1 MIERVRIPRPDS
13 RPSTRAGMSLRR
25 ALADPALLGNQL
37 QGPSWKAWR
46 TLLIAAMGEPLTDD
60 ERVLFKKLT
69 GRDHEPLTRIEELVG
84 VIGRRGGKSRAISV
98 LATYIAGLVDHSS
111 KLVPGERG
119 VCLIIA
125 PDQNQADICL
135 NYVTATFERSPIL
148 RQLIETRTQ
157 RTLRLKNRIDI
168 EVRAADFR
176 RLRGPT
182 YVAVV
187 ADESAFWLSEN
198 SSNPDTEILNAVRP
212 GLATTGGPLIMI
224 SSPYARRGE
233 LWRVYQ
239 KNFGSN
245 GNPKILVAQGAS
257 RTFNPSLPQSV
268 VDHAL
273 ERDEAA
279 ARAEYL
285 AEFRRDIESFVS
297 IEAVNACVTKGLYE
311 RPYDPK
317 LSYLAF
323 VDPSGGSADSFTLC
337 IGHSDFARQTI
348 IIDLLREVRPPFSPE
363 ALVEEVCRTLK
374 TYRINRVTGDRYA
387 GEWPREQ
394 FSKLGIIYEPSAAPK
409 SELYRDL
416 LPLIN
421 SARIELLDHNKLVNQ
436 LCGLERRTARGG
448 KDSIDHAPGAHDDA
462 ANVVAGLASLANR
475 HNGYDVSYRWVDDDA
490 DDDVASAARE
500 KRRQRIEAIMRGEFD
515 GDATQAHP
523 VLSNADLARY
533 ARSPGLGIPR

>member
-1 MIERVRIPRPDS
+1 
-13 RPSTRAGMSLRR
+13 MSLRR

-37 QGPSWKAWR
+37 QGPSWKPWR

-60 ERVLFKKLT
+60 ERALFKELT
-69 GRDHEPLTRIEELVG
+69 GRDHEPLQRVEELVG
-84 VIGRRGGKSRAISV
+84 VVGRRGGKSRAISV
-98 LATYIAGLVDHSS
+98 FATYLAGLCDRSHA
-111 KLVPGERG
+111 LVQGERG
-119 VCLIIA
+119 IALIIA
-125 PDQNQADICL
+125 PDTAQADICL

-182 YVAVV
+182 YVAVI
-187 ADESAFWLSEN
+187 ADESAFWLSSEN
-198 SSNPDTEILNAVRP
+198 SSNPDVEILNAVRP

-233 LWRVYQ
+233 LWRTYQ
-239 KNFGSN
+239 KCFG
-245 GNPKILVAQGAS
+245 PKGDPRILVAQGAS

-268 VDHAL
+268 VDRAL

-285 AEFRRDIESFVS
+285 AEFRRDISGYIS

-363 ALVEEVCRTLK
+363 AVVEEFCRTLK

-436 LCGLERRTARGG
+436 LSGLERRTARGG
-448 KDSIDHAPGAHDDA
+448 KDSIDHAPGAHDDV
-462 ANVVAGLASLANR
+462 ANAVAGLASLANR
-475 HNGYDVSYRWVDDDA
+475 HNGYDVSYRWVDGT
-490 DDDVASAARE
+490 DDDSASSARE
-500 KRRQRIEAIMRGEFD
+500 QRRQRIEAIMRGEFD
-515 GDATQAHP
+515 GDRTAPAHP
-523 VLSNADLARY
+523 TLSNEDLHRIAR
-533 ARSPGLGIPR
+533 PGGLGI